1 MKDKAQEIGCLLDKS
16 TSLAKLYP
24 VLIGNAHD
32 IHSRRCKNP
41 LSHAI
46 DSKTFE
52 FTSFVTRTEY
62 YKYFEKERIVLS
74 EIVKVINSYNKTII
88 SSSD

>member
-1 MKDKAQEIGCLLDKS
+1 MKDKAQEIGCLLDKC

-46 DSKTFE
+46 DIKTFQ
-52 FTSFVTRTEY
+52 FTSFVTKMEYYEY
-62 YKYFEKERIVLS
+62 YKKEKIVLS
-74 EIVKVINSYNKTII
+74 EIVKILDSFL
-88 SSSD
+88 